1 MDEKVDKKTE
11 DKQNIEILQYNVDL
25 RCDYK
30 CADCSRY
37 FDCTDKRKADILN
50 YWAYKATNERMKDVK
65 HKLVVLSGKG
75 GVGKSTVSAN
85 LAAALA
91 ARGYKTGVVDLDL
104 MGPSIP
110 RLLGVA
116 DKKMYLRLGEGILP
130 VINEKG
136 IKVMSMAHTLKDN
149 EAVVWFHDM
158 KKSAVE
164 GFLTQVLYG
173 ELDYLVIDLPPG
185 TGTEVSSVMR
195 YLSDMDGAIIVTIP
209 SEVSQKVARK
219 AITLC
224 NRAGIPVLGVIEN
237 MSGFVCSHCGE
248 EAPIFNVGG
257 GIRMAEEMGVP
268 VLGRIPLE
276 EIAARDSDEGKPF
289 VTNHPDSAS
298 AKAFERIVDQIEDA
312 TRKKQ
317 AVTADKQAESGDE

>member
-1 MDEKVDKKTE
+1 MDEKKNEKTE
-11 DKQNIEILQYNVDL
+11 KKQNIEILHYNVDL
-25 RCDYK
+25 KCDYK

-37 FDCTDKRKADILN
+37 FDCTEERKANILN
-50 YWAYKATNERMKDVK
+50 YWAYRATNKRMESVK
-65 HKLVVLSGKG
+65 HKIAVLSGKG
-75 GVGKSTVSAN
+75 GVGKSTVSTN

-91 ARGYKTGVVDLDL
+91 ARGYKTGIVDLDL

-130 VINEKG
+130 VVNEQG
-136 IKVMSMAHTLKDN
+136 IKVMSMAHTLRDN

-173 ELDYLVIDLPPG
+173 DLDYLVIDLPPG

-195 YLSDMDGAIIVTIP
+195 YLSDMDGAVIVTIP
-209 SEVSQKVARK
+209 TEVSQKVARK

-224 NRAGIPVLGVIEN
+224 KKAGIPVLGVIEN
-237 MSGFVCSHCGE
+237 MSGYVCSHCGKE
-248 EAPIFNVGG
+248 SLVFDVGG
-257 GIRMAEEMGVP
+257 GIRMAKDMDVP
-268 VLGRIPLE
+268 VLGRVPLE
-276 EIAARDSDEGKPF
+276 EVAARDSDEGKPF

-298 AKAFERIVDQIEDA
+298 ARAFGEIVNKIEE
-312 TRKKQ
+312 
-317 AVTADKQAESGDE
+317 AVRDKSRANKVK